1 MYRILTEAKNV
12 EEVKRVLIRLGLDYT
27 VLRAE
32 GSYLGAQERSLVIE
46 LDNARRE
53 LVFTAAKQIKDLNT
67 QDAVLVQEIPV
78 VSEMV

>member
-1 MYRILTEAKNV
+1 VYRILTEAKNV

>member
-1 MYRILTEAKNV
+1 
-12 EEVKRVLIRLGLDYT
+12 
-27 VLRAE
+27 
-32 GSYLGAQERSLVIE
+32 VIE

-53 LVFTAAKQIKDLNT
+53 LVFKAAKQIKDLNT

>member
-12 EEVKRVLIRLGLDYT
+12 GEVKRELIRLGLDYT
-27 VLRAE
+27 VYRAE
-32 GSYLGAQERSLVIE
+32 GSYQGAPERSLVIE
-46 LDNARRE
+46 LDNVRRE
-53 LVFTAAKQIKDLNT
+53 LVFTAAKLIKDLNT

>member
-12 EEVKRVLIRLGLDYT
+12 EEIKLGLIRLGLDYT
-27 VLRAE
+27 VLHAE
-32 GSYLGAQERSLVIE
+32 GSYQGAQERSLVIE
-46 LDNARRE
+46 LDNVRRE
-53 LVFTAAKQIKDLNT
+53 QVFTAAKQIKDLNT